1 MTVSRTSSWMKALDK
16 FIVYLFKKKNKQ
28 YLQVQEFQKDYF
40 LEKTLESLEW
50 EMLFWGEEWD
60 EERSLR

>member
-1 MTVSRTSSWMKALDK
+1 MKALDK

-28 YLQVQEFQKDYF
+28 YLQVQEFQKDYV